1 MTRSVSQRNTACN
14 RNHTIKFTIESLAF
28 QNRPLNGAHSIS
40 DIKLFCLNITVFPNF
55 AKFWLEDKNDS
66 GQLKICS
73 NEKTLY
79 FKIFVRFNFS
89 MTKLFKFLVA
99 SLIFS
104 AWGGDKGWA
113 TCRFSFTIRHNGA
126 HRRWRVG
133 GIANDV
139 FKMRKV
145 IEFQSS
151 WIVIYYKIHFCV
163 LLQPIHA
170 CEVPVVIVIS
180 KYIIYSLAL
189 KETQW

>member
-14 RNHTIKFTIESLAF
+14 RNHTINFTIESLAF

-55 AKFWLEDKNDS
+55 AKFWLEGKNDS

-104 AWGGDKGWA
+104 AGDGGSGVLLMTFLKWEKLLN
-113 TCRFSFTIRHNGA
+113 FKVLELSFTTKFIF
-126 HRRWRVG
+126 
-133 GIANDV
+133 V
-139 FKMRKV
+139 FCYSPYMHVKY
-145 IEFQSS
+145 QS
-151 WIVIYYKIHFCV
+151 
-163 LLQPIHA
+163 
-170 CEVPVVIVIS
+170 
-180 KYIIYSLAL
+180 
-189 KETQW
+189 